1 MASSTK
7 QKNSSHKCCAAVLCN
22 NRSDNRPD
30 LIFHNFPLDENLKK
44 IWDQK
49 KKIAS
54 NSSLFCCSEH
64 FSEKDYRKSLTGKR
78 RDLVKNAVPSIFP
91 WSVGNDEA
99 SERSER
105 DKSRKCQRIKLSAIP
120 SKSIENKH
128 HSYDAPDISAKETQE
143 EDSGEKPF
151 EEERDL
157 VAENYDLKQKLFL

>member
-1 MASSTK
+1 MK
-7 QKNSSHKCCAAVLCN
+7 
-22 NRSDNRPD
+22 RED
-30 LIFHNFPLDENLKK
+30 KK
-44 IWDQK
+44 FV
-49 KKIAS
+49 S

-105 DKSRKCQRIKLSAIP
+105 AKSRECQRIKLSAIP
-120 SKSIENKH
+120 SKSMENKH
-128 HSYDAPDISAKETQE
+128 HSYDAPDISAKETQDK
-143 EDSGEKPF
+143 DSGEKPF

-157 VAENYDLKQKLFL
+157 VAENYDHKQKPFL

>member
-1 MASSTK
+1 MASSSK
-7 QKNSSHKCCAAVLCN
+7 QKNSCHKCCAAVLCN

-30 LIFHNFPLDENLKK
+30 LIFHNFPLDENLGKK
-44 IWDQK
+44 NWPRT
-49 KKIAS
+49 AH
-54 NSSLFCCSEH
+54 SSAVLNILVRRT
-64 FSEKDYRKSLTGKR
+64 DRKSLTGKR

>member
-1 MASSTK
+1 MASSSK

-30 LIFHNFPLDENLKK
+30 LIFHNFPLDENLGKK
-44 IWDQK
+44 L
-49 KKIAS
+49 AS

-105 DKSRKCQRIKLSAIP
+105 AKSRECQRIKLSAIP
-120 SKSIENKH
+120 SKSMENKH
-128 HSYDAPDISAKETQE
+128 HSYDAPDISAKETQD

>member
-1 MASSTK
+1 MASSSK

-44 IWDQK
+44 IWDQN

-91 WSVGNDEA
+91 WSVGND
-99 SERSER
+99 
-105 DKSRKCQRIKLSAIP
+105 KPLKGP
-120 SKSIENKH
+120 
-128 HSYDAPDISAKETQE
+128 KETKVGNAKGLNFQR
-143 EDSGEKPF
+143 SHPRVSKINITHTMHLTSLQRRLKRKIQVKNHLKK
-151 EEERDL
+151 RDL
-157 VAENYDLKQKLFL
+157 IAKNYDLKQRLFLS

>member
-1 MASSTK
+1 MK
-7 QKNSSHKCCAAVLCN
+7 
-22 NRSDNRPD
+22 RGD
-30 LIFHNFPLDENLKK
+30 KK
-44 IWDQK
+44 L
-49 KKIAS
+49 AS
-54 NSSLFCCSEH
+54 NSSLFCCSEY

-91 WSVGNDEA
+91 WSVGNDET

-157 VAENYDLKQKLFL
+157 VAQNYDLKQKLFLSKFGLDRMMMTYFSTRDFRITELCCILELY